1 MKAIELMMPHLIRSR
16 PADPTAEPETGEV
29 TEVSWMEV
37 DELPPPSAEALAK
50 LHWDLRDMP
59 CFEGLSNEEM
69 DRLDTVA
76 AITTGANVIALPV
89 VREHPQRREALAL
102 LAEGLGV
109 RAVARQLG
117 VSANSVMK
125 WRDEAKAA

>member
-1 MKAIELMMPHLIRSR
+1 
-16 PADPTAEPETGEV
+16 
-29 TEVSWMEV
+29 
-37 DELPPPSAEALAK
+37 
-50 LHWDLRDMP
+50 MP